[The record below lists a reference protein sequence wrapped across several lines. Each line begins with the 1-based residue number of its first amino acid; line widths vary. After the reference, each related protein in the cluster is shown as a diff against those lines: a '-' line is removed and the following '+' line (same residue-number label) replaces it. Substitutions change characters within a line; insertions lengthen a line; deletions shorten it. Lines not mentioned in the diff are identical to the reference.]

1 MAKQNFQQP
10 LLQSSVSHD
19 ASDNN
24 VICKKTF
31 LFFFLLLLLLLSM
44 LSNIPHLNI
53 VQNNSELFEPK
64 DQNNIIYL
72 K

>member
-31 LFFFLLLLLLLSM
+31 LILLLLLLLLLSM

-53 VQNNSELFEPK
+53 VQKNSELFEPK
-64 DQNNIIYL
+64 DQNNRIYL